1 MCYNGTERE
10 VGWIMA
16 KSLSLDLSDVQ
27 ELCNLG
33 KALSS
38 PVRLDILKLL
48 YTESLSIVEIS
59 DKLSIAPSSA
69 ALHVKMLETAGL
81 INAEVQPGTRG
92 AVKLCS
98 RKRDTVNIDLTD
110 VARYV
115 HEVITV
121 DMPVGA
127 YSVCEV
133 KPTCGLADENG
144 VIGNEDL
151 ATCFYLPERFRAQ
164 LLWSASGYVEYCFP
178 NKLPKHRVLQ
188 SISFTMEIC
197 SEAANY
203 REDWKSEI
211 TLWINGVECGTF
223 LSPGDFGARW
233 GRYTP
238 KTWVPGSTQYGL
250 LTCWSVRSD
259 GCYIND
265 ERVSDVTV
273 GKLGISPDKAIIL
286 RIGNKEDAQ
295 YAGGFN
301 LFGKRFGDYPQD
313 LVLSLEY

>member
-1 MCYNGTERE
+1 
-10 VGWIMA
+10 MA
-16 KSLSLDLSDVQ
+16 KPLSLDLADTQ
-27 ELCNLG
+27 EICNIG

-38 PVRLDILKLL
+38 PVRLEILKLL
-48 YTESLSIVEIS
+48 YVESLSIVEIS
-59 DKLSIAPSSA
+59 EKLCIAPSSA
-69 ALHVKMLETAGL
+69 ALHVKILETAGL

-98 RKRDTVNIDLTD
+98 RKRDTVTINLADI
-110 VARYV
+110 ARYV
-115 HEVITV
+115 HEVVTV

-127 YSVCEV
+127 YSICDVR
-133 KPTCGLADENG
+133 PTCGIADENG
-144 VIGNEDL
+144 TIGNEDSL
-151 ATCFYLPERFRAQ
+151 TCFYLPERFGAQ
-164 LLWSASGYVEYCFP
+164 LLWSSGGYVEYRFP
-178 NKLPKHRVLQ
+178 SKLPKNRILQ
-188 SISFTMEIC
+188 SISFTAEIC

>member
-1 MCYNGTERE
+1 MS
-10 VGWIMA
+10 
-16 KSLSLDLSDVQ
+16 KPLSLDLSDTQ
-27 ELCNLG
+27 EICNIG

-38 PVRLDILKLL
+38 PVRLDILRLL

-59 DKLSIAPSSA
+59 EKLRIASSSA

-98 RKRDTVNIDLTD
+98 RKRDTININLTD
-110 VARYV
+110 VAQYV
-115 HEVITV
+115 HEVVTV

-127 YSVCEV
+127 YSICDVR
-133 KPTCGLADENG
+133 PTCGIANESG
-144 VIGNEDL
+144 VIGNEDSV
-151 ATCFYLPERFRAQ
+151 TCFYLPERFGAQ
-164 LLWSASGYVEYCFP
+164 LLWSANGYVEYRFP
-178 NKLPKHRVLQ
+178 NKLPKNRTLQ
-188 SISFTMEIC
+188 SISFTAEIC

-211 TLWINGVECGTF
+211 TLWVNGIECGTF
-223 LSPGDFGARW
+223 LSPGDFGARR

-238 KTWVPGSTQYGL
+238 KTWVSGSTQYGL
-250 LTCWSVRSD
+250 LTCWSIRWD

-265 ERVSDVTV
+265 ERVADVTV
-273 GKLGISPDKAIIL
+273 KELGIRPDEAIIL

-295 YAGGFN
+295 YVGGFN
-301 LFGKRFGDYPQD
+301 LFGKKFGDYPQD
-313 LVLSLEY
+313 LVMSLEY

>member
-1 MCYNGTERE
+1 
-10 VGWIMA
+10 MA
-16 KSLSLDLSDVQ
+16 KPLSLDLSDTQ
-27 ELCNLG
+27 EICNIG

-38 PVRLDILKLL
+38 PVRLEILKLL

-59 DKLSIAPSSA
+59 EKLCIPSSSA
-69 ALHVKMLETAGL
+69 ALHVRMLETAGL

-98 RKRDTVNIDLTD
+98 RKRDTINIDLMD

-115 HEVITV
+115 HEVVTV

-127 YSVCEV
+127 YSICDVR
-133 KPTCGLADENG
+133 PTCGIADENG
-144 VIGNEDL
+144 TIGNEDSL
-151 ATCFYLPERFRAQ
+151 TCFYLPERFGAQ
-164 LLWSASGYVEYCFP
+164 ILWSSSGYVEYRFP
-178 NKLPKHRVLQ
+178 NKLPKNRMLQ
-188 SISFTMEIC
+188 SISFTAEVC

-211 TLWINGVECGTF
+211 TLWINGIECGTF
-223 LSPGDFGARW
+223 LSPGDFGARR

-238 KTWVPGSTQYGL
+238 KMWDSGSTQYGL

-265 ERVSDVTV
+265 KRVGDATV
-273 GKLGISPDKAIIL
+273 EELGIRPDKAIIL
-286 RIGNKEDAQ
+286 RIGNKENAQ
-295 YAGGFN
+295 YVGGFN
-301 LFGKRFGDYPQD
+301 LFGKKFGDYPQD